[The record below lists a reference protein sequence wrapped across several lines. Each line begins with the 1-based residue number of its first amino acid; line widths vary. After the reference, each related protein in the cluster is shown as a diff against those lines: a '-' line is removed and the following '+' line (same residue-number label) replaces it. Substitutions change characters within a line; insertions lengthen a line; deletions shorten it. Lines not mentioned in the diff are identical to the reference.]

1 MCVCVK
7 SLQSCP
13 TLCDPMDCSLTGSS
27 VHGDSPGKN
36 TGVGCHALL
45 QGIFPTKGS
54 NPSLLCLLHWQACSL
69 PLVPPGKPRKVY
81 IIVKLLKC
89 KGVTNVEIRIVDTS
103 ESLWRV
109 LWLGHVLVHLGC
121 DNKNIIDQWLK
132 QQTFIFH
139 SSGDWEIQEQSTSRF
154 DVARGPASW
163 FIDNH
168 LYTLSSQGRRDKG
181 ALWGLSCKGTAPI
194 HEGFTLMT

>member
-1 MCVCVK
+1 
-7 SLQSCP
+7 
-13 TLCDPMDCSLTGSS
+13 MDCSLPDSS

-139 SSGDWEIQEQSTSRF
+139 SSSNNERSNEALCSLFYKGTNHIYEDSALW
-154 DVARGPASW
+154 P
-163 FIDNH
+163 NH
-168 LYTLSSQGRRDKG
+168 LPKAQSPNIKTLGIKLGKGMMEPLRAELHAKYACLFTPNQKGR
-181 ALWGLSCKGTAPI
+181 S
-194 HEGFTLMT
+194 